1 MRFIAKTAAPASNVI
16 IPIVNELNML
26 VAVFGNNVPPSVCVV
41 ALSLLSGVFGVSVVS
56 DSSGVFCVPS
66 NLSSDST
73 SPADD
78 SLSVTTKLSEPIS
91 SASNTAN
98 VLK

>member
-26 VAVFGNNVPPSVCVV
+26 VAVFGNNVPPSVCGV
-41 ALSLLSGVFGVSVVS
+41 ALLLSGVFGVSVVS

-66 NLSSDST
+66 NLSSDSA
-73 SPADD
+73 SPSDD
-78 SLSVTTKLSEPIS
+78 SLSVTTKLSEPGS
-91 SASNTAN
+91 SASNTAK